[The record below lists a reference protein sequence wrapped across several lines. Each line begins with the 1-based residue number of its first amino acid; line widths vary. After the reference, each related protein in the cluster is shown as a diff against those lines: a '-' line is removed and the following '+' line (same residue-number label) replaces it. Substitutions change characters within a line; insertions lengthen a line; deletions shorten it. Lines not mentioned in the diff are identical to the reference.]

1 MNASR
6 PAVYAVIT
14 IIVDH
19 PPSAVGGGQKR
30 MAVMGA
36 LQPQVVE
43 VATEV

>member
-1 MNASR
+1 LIIRQVPLA
-6 PAVYAVIT
+6 AV
-14 IIVDH
+14 
-19 PPSAVGGGQKR
+19 KR